1 MTATLSFNL
10 PEEKYEFD
18 AAVNGDL
25 WRSVVFDLCEELRR
39 LTKDETYP
47 LDCYTLYFVRDRI
60 RELMKEDNL
69 FFD

>member
-25 WRSVVFDLCEELRR
+25 WRSVVFNLCEELRR

-47 LDCYTLYFVRDRI
+47 LDCSTLYFVRDRI
-60 RELMKEDNL
+60 GELMKEDNL